1 MRVRL
6 GRPRITRNL
15 LLLLLA
21 TLALVVAGNWWV
33 ESRLETDLLHKI
45 EARNESLAVALQIT
59 LQELDAEHADPD
71 LLDEYVQRLS
81 EHGVR
86 RIAILGAAREELASA
101 TSERPGDH
109 RASLVS
115 ATLGSQR
122 SGPDEAESAAPR
134 DWAFDLPVVVN
145 GEVRG
150 YAHLNIAN
158 EDLRDLIRRSGRKR
172 NLMAIGAF
180 LAGIGGVTLI
190 SFWWTRELG
199 DLSQA
204 ASRVAAGD
212 LSVDLQSKR
221 NDELGMVARTFD
233 GMVKSLRERRDL
245 EANLHRAEQMATAGL
260 GAASVLHEVGNP
272 LNYISLSVDHLAREL
287 VPSEP
292 ARAEEFRQLTSSL
305 SEEVAR
311 LDHLLQD
318 YRKSD
323 EPLASRRD
331 LCSLPECIDDVLTL
345 VALRAQHQQVS
356 IARDVDDELPAIPA
370 DASGLRSC
378 VLNLVSNAL
387 QAMPAGGRLAVE
399 AHAAGD
405 AEQPAVVIRVRD
417 TGEGI
422 TPEVRARLFD
432 PYFTTHEGGLG
443 LGLSI
448 TARIVRQHGG
458 RIRLQSEPGKGS
470 CFEIELPAPCERG
483 STA

>member
-1 MRVRL
+1 VRVQL

-21 TLALVVAGNWWV
+21 TLAMVVAGNWWV
-33 ESRLETDLLHKI
+33 ESRLESDLLRKI
-45 EARNESLAVALQIT
+45 EARNESLAVALQVT
-59 LQELDAEHADPD
+59 LQELDAARADPD
-71 LLDEYVQRLS
+71 LLDDYVQRLS
-81 EHGVR
+81 EHGVT
-86 RIAILGAAREELASA
+86 RIAILGSAREELASA
-101 TSERPGDH
+101 TSKRHTDRH
-109 RASLVS
+109 ASLVS
-115 ATLGSQR
+115 ATLGSR
-122 SGPDEAESAAPR
+122 SAEPGAADDDAPR
-134 DWAFDLPVVVN
+134 DHTFDLPAVVN

-150 YAHLNIAN
+150 YVHLTIAN
-158 EDLRDLIRRSGRKR
+158 EDLRELIRSSGRKR

-199 DLSQA
+199 DLSRA

-212 LSVDLQSKR
+212 LSVDLHSRR

-233 GMVKSLRERRDL
+233 AMVKSLRERRDL
-245 EANLHRAEQMATAGL
+245 EADLHRAEQMASAGL

-292 ARAEEFRQLTSSL
+292 ARAEEFRQLTSAL
-305 SEEVAR
+305 CEEVAR
-311 LDHLLQD
+311 LDLLLQD
-318 YRKSD
+318 YRKND

-331 LCSLPECIDDVLTL
+331 VCSVANCIDDVLAL
-345 VALRAQHQQVS
+345 VALRAQRQGVA
-356 IARDVDDELPAIPA
+356 IAREVDDLLPPILA

-387 QAMPAGGRLAVE
+387 QAMPGGGLLTVE
-399 AHAAGD
+399 AQAVAD
-405 AEQPAVVIRVRD
+405 AESPTVAIRVRD
-417 TGEGI
+417 TGEGM
-422 TPEVRARLFD
+422 TPDVRARLFD
-432 PYFTTHEGGLG
+432 PYYTTREGGLG

-458 RIRLQSEPGKGS
+458 RIRVQSEPGKGS
-470 CFEIELPAPCERG
+470 CFEIELPAPCEPER
-483 STA
+483 SA